1 MGIYRARDLWQVPGM
16 LSLSRLVLAVAFP
29 FALGAQAHPAVA
41 ALVLVAA
48 GISDVLDG
56 WYARRFSQVTAT
68 GAVLDPVTDKV
79 FVLTVAVSLV
89 VRGYLAPIDV
99 VLLSTRE
106 IAELPLVVWLA
117 VSHHARR
124 RRSEQPS
131 ANLLGK
137 AATVLQFVAV
147 AAAVFRA
154 PHLGGLVAVAGFA
167 GALAGIGYWA
177 RALREAH
184 YLRPS
189 TR

>member
-1 MGIYRARDLWQVPGM
+1 VGIYRARDLWRVPGM

-29 FALGAQAHPAVA
+29 FALAREAHPTAAVA
-41 ALVLVAA
+41 VLVAA
-48 GISDVLDG
+48 GASDVLDG

-68 GAVLDPVTDKV
+68 GAALDPVTDKI

-106 IAELPLVVWLA
+106 LAELPLVVWLA
-117 VSHHARR
+117 VSHHART

-137 AATVLQFVAV
+137 AATVLQFAAV
-147 AAAVFRA
+147 TAAVFRA
-154 PHLGGLVAVAGFA
+154 PHLGWLVVVAGLS
-167 GALAGIGYWA
+167 GALAGVAYWA
-177 RALREAH
+177 RALREGHAP
-184 YLRPS
+184 RA
-189 TR
+189 TV

>member
-1 MGIYRARDLWQVPGM
+1 MGIYRARDLWRVPGL

-29 FALGAQAHPAVA
+29 FALARDSHPAGA

-48 GISDVLDG
+48 GVSDVLDG

-68 GAVLDPVTDKV
+68 GAALDPVTDKI

-99 VLLSTRE
+99 VILSTRE

-117 VSHHARR
+117 VSHHARS

-137 AATVLQFVAV
+137 AATVLQFATVM
-147 AAAVFRA
+147 AAVFRA
-154 PHLGGLVAVAGFA
+154 PHLGWLIAVAGCS
-167 GALAGIGYWA
+167 GALAGLGYWA
-177 RALREAH
+177 RALREGHA
-184 YLRPS
+184 PGAAA
-189 TR
+189 